1 MWRTNVIVE
10 VLVGAVLIVVCLLCE
25 GFFSGTETAI
35 VSIDRNRMQ
44 ARAAQGCRRAA
55 MLSDALSNPERFFS
69 TTLLGTNMVVVFS
82 NAVATMLVIRHLGQQ
97 YEYLTIA
104 IMSPIILVFGEI
116 VPKTVCRHHAEL
128 LAPYFIRPIS
138 IIAGM
143 LSPLVHLLTNL
154 TALLVRALG
163 LGEARF
169 QPHTTREDLA
179 NYLEMWSLDSTLKS
193 AERKIIERIFDFSE
207 TRVGDIMIRL
217 VNISALE
224 AGDSIED
231 ALRLARKTGYSRIP
245 VYAEEAY
252 NIIGIVHA
260 RDLLSAGLQHLSL
273 RDIMRSARYVPDT
286 APIDDLLVRMRTEG
300 NSIAVVVN
308 EYGGTIGIV
317 TIEDI
322 LEEVVGEIYDE
333 YDKKENLITPT
344 GKNSYLVK
352 ARTEIGEVNE
362 ALGLDIPRDDYE
374 TLGGFLL
381 KHFGHI
387 PRLGEKL
394 QWERAT
400 FIVRQADKR
409 AIRDVT
415 IVLPKPGA
423 PAKKPRAQ

>member
-1 MWRTNVIVE
+1 MMVE
-10 VLVGAVLIVVCLLCE
+10 VLAAAVLIVVCLLCE

-35 VSIDRNRMQ
+35 VSIDRGRMQ
-44 ARAAQGCRRAA
+44 ARAAKGSRRAA
-55 MLSDALSNPERFFS
+55 MLSEALSNPERFFS
-69 TTLLGTNMVVVFS
+69 TTLLGTNMVVVLS
-82 NAVATMLVIRHLGQQ
+82 NAVATMLVIRYLGQQ

-104 IMSPIILVFGEI
+104 IMSPLILVFGEI
-116 VPKTVCRHHAEL
+116 VPKTVCRYHAEL
-128 LAPYFIRPIS
+128 LAPYFIRPITL
-138 IIAGM
+138 IATV
-143 LSPLVHLLTNL
+143 LSPLVHLLTTL
-154 TALLVRALG
+154 TTLLVRALG
-163 LGEARF
+163 MGDTRF

-224 AGDSIED
+224 ADDSIED

-260 RDLLSAGLQHLSL
+260 RDLLRADAQHLSL
-273 RDIMRSARYVPDT
+273 RDVMRTARYVPDT
-286 APIDDLLVRMRTEG
+286 APIDDLLAQMRTEG
-300 NSIAVVVN
+300 DSIAVVVN

-333 YDKKENLITPT
+333 YDKKENLITHT
-344 GKNSYLVK
+344 GKNRYLVK
-352 ARTEIGEVNE
+352 ARTEIGEVNDS
-362 ALGLDIPRDDYE
+362 LGLDLPRDDYE

-381 KHFGHI
+381 KHFGRI
-387 PRLGEKL
+387 PRTGEKL
-394 QWERAT
+394 AWEHAS

-415 IVLPKPGA
+415 IVLHNPEQPS
-423 PAKKPRAQ
+423 KKSRPR